1 MSLIKYTSNN
11 IFKNQN
17 LRILISSFINLIFK
31 MLLVFIIIDVFNANP
46 EKSYIYIL
54 ILILAFSIFSNLKI
68 GFGYEFKLNYLIKW
82 TIVMISILIFENF
95 IFLYF
100 QSMFDLKVYLSLL
113 ISIVLYIFRFFLQ
126 KKYIFK

>member
-54 ILILAFSIFSNLKI
+54 ILILAFSFSVI
-68 GFGYEFKLNYLIKW
+68 
-82 TIVMISILIFENF
+82 
-95 IFLYF
+95 
-100 QSMFDLKVYLSLL
+100 
-113 ISIVLYIFRFFLQ
+113 
-126 KKYIFK
+126 